1 MLEVIDPYSMMVFY
15 VATIVKIYDSRY
27 FKVEVDND
35 IDVDKR
41 ISFVATKD
49 NPHLFHAGLIN
60 ELMNNYLYTYLL

>member
-1 MLEVIDPYSMMVFY
+1 MLEVINPYSMMVFY
-15 VATIVKIYDSRY
+15 VATIVKIYDNRY

-49 NPHLFHAGLIN
+49 NPHLFNAGLTNGFIDN
-60 ELMNNYLYTYLL
+60 

>member
-1 MLEVIDPYSMMVFY
+1 MLEVINPYSMMVFY
-15 VATIVKIYDSRY
+15 VATIVKIYDNRY
-27 FKVEVDND
+27 FKIEADND

-60 ELMNNYLYTYLL
+60 AFMDN